1 MLQYKLQNFR
11 TGDETMTDNRPIG
24 VFDSGIGGLSTLKTM
39 ATILPNE
46 SFIFLGDSKNAPYGD
61 KEKDQILQF
70 SRNNVEFLLNK
81 GVKAIV
87 IACNTATSAAK
98 TELMAEYNVPIIG
111 IEPALKP
118 AVEAG
123 NQDILVLG
131 TALTMKLT
139 KFQAQYHRFEDQ
151 TQIDLK
157 PLPGL
162 VDIIETGVVSGPAI
176 KDFLADNLS
185 EFNAN
190 QIDGVVLGCTH
201 YPFVR
206 NSIQEF
212 FPNANFYDGFLGVT
226 KMLKHKLNEGNLN
239 TDNQEKGQISFYSTE
254 DTPEE
259 IDRYQKLFNQYQVSD
274 ADLPTT
280 GTLE

>member
-1 MLQYKLQNFR
+1 
-11 TGDETMTDNRPIG
+11 MTDNRPIG

-70 SRNNVEFLLNK
+70 SQNNVEFLLNK

-98 TELMAEYNVPIIG
+98 PELVSQYDVPIIG

-118 AVEAG
+118 AVVG
-123 NQDILVLG
+123 NNEHVLVLG
-131 TALTMKLT
+131 TTLTMKLP
-139 KFQAQYHRFEDQ
+139 KFQALYQQFKDQ
-151 TQIDLK
+151 TQINLK

-176 KDFLADNLS
+176 QEFLTANLS
-185 EFNAN
+185 EFDAD

-206 NSIQEF
+206 SSIQEIL
-212 FPNANFYDGFLGVT
+212 PKANFYDGFLGVT
-226 KMLKHKLNEGNLN
+226 KMLKQKLNDGGLN
-239 TDNQEKGQISFYSTE
+239 TASQEKGQISFYSTE

-259 IDRYQKLFNQYQVSD
+259 IARYQKLFDQYQVSD
-274 ADLPTT
+274 ADLPAE
-280 GTLE
+280 GTLH

>member
-1 MLQYKLQNFR
+1 MLQYRLQNFR

-46 SFIFLGDSKNAPYGD
+46 SFVFLGDSKNAPYGD
-61 KEKDQILQF
+61 KEKDQILQL

-98 TELMAEYNVPIIG
+98 TELMAEYNLPIIG

-118 AVEAG
+118 AVEDG
-123 NQDILVLG
+123 NKDILVLG

-162 VDIIETGVVSGPAI
+162 VDIIETGVVSGPQI
-176 KDFLADNLS
+176 SNFLTANLS
-185 EFNAN
+185 EFDADK
-190 QIDGVVLGCTH
+190 IDGVVLGCTH

-212 FPNANFYDGFLGVT
+212 FPKASFYDGFLGVT
-226 KMLKHKLNEGNLN
+226 KMLKRKLDEGDLN
-239 TDNQEKGQISFYSTE
+239 TDNKTSGHIDFYSTE
-254 DTPEE
+254 NTPEE
-259 IDRYQKLFNQYQVSD
+259 IARYQKMFEQYQVSD
-274 ADLPTT
+274 ADLPEA
-280 GTLE
+280 GTLA

>member
-61 KEKDQILQF
+61 KEKDQILQL

-98 TELMAEYNVPIIG
+98 AELMAEYNLPIIG

-118 AVEAG
+118 AVEDG
-123 NQDILVLG
+123 NKDILVLG

-162 VDIIETGVVSGPAI
+162 VDIIETGVVSGPQI
-176 KDFLADNLS
+176 SNFLTANLS
-185 EFNAN
+185 EFDADK
-190 QIDGVVLGCTH
+190 IDGVVLGCTH

-212 FPNANFYDGFLGVT
+212 FPKASFYDGFLGVT
-226 KMLKHKLNEGNLN
+226 KMLKRKLDEGELN
-239 TDNQEKGQISFYSTE
+239 TDSKTAGHIDFYSTE

-259 IDRYQKLFNQYQVSD
+259 IARYQKMFEQYQVSD
-274 ADLPTT
+274 ADLPEAD
-280 GTLE
+280 TLA